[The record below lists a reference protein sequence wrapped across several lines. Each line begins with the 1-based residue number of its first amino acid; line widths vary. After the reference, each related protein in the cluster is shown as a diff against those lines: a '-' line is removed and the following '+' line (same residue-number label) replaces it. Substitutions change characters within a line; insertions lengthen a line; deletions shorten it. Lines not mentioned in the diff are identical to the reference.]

1 VAPCAFD
8 LVSFSFAG
16 REESEG
22 NAVAYKV
29 LNEPGT
35 SAVITTL
42 PVSPANAPTLASSDT
57 P

>member
-1 VAPCAFD
+1 
-8 LVSFSFAG
+8 VSFSFAG